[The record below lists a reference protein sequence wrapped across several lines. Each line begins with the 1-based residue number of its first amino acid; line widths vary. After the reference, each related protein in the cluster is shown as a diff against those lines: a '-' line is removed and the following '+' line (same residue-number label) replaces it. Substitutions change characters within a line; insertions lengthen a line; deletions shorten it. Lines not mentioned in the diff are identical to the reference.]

1 MAVNVWLSMLMT
13 KICNDN
19 SDERFYFKKNKKT
32 VLLVFDSI
40 FEFDFFTP
48 WFPSW
53 RFLCSIIRVL
63 TTTRVLS
70 QINTFEERV
79 CKNNECYFPIRICSC
94 FFWTNKS
101 AGCLIESSVD
111 ITVNI
116 HISKVSII
124 KSFLRKMEIENA
136 TKEEANNWE

>member
-1 MAVNVWLSMLMT
+1 MYDFPCWWR
-13 KICNDN
+13 
-19 SDERFYFKKNKKT
+19 RFVMITAMKDFILKKNKKT

-94 FFWTNKS
+94 FFWTNKF